1 MCLEGRFVPVMPS
14 SAFDLMGKG
23 CGHCAVEEFTK
34 GPGETRK
41 GPALLPGPPFLDLRT
56 AQKR

>member
-1 MCLEGRFVPVMPS
+1 MCLQGRFAPIMPA
-14 SAFDLMGKG
+14 SAFDLVGKAYG
-23 CGHCAVEEFTK
+23 PCAEEEFTK

-41 GPALLPGPPFLDLRT
+41 GPALLPGPPFLDLWI